1 MIDNSS
7 FSRRSIVKS
16 SLMVGKYPHI
26 NSGEFATI
34 APPEISNRSKR
45 CRMNAPKAPTGRQHT
60 SLGHRPRSHAPIDA
74 KAPTGRQHTSPG
86 HRPGSSIPVESR
98 ALKGRNKGGA
108 A

>member
-60 SLGHRPRSHAPIDA
+60 SPV
-74 KAPTGRQHTSPG
+74 
-86 HRPGSSIPVESR
+86 HRPGSHAPLESR
-98 ALKGRNKGGA
+98 ALTGRNMGGVG
-108 A
+108 